1 MQRFEKGKYLGVNKR
16 QQAYGDIFLSN
27 TCYNKELQS
36 DWHYHENPF
45 FSFLFSGGSV
55 ENRKS
60 ECIEC
65 IPGQIYFYNWHE
77 PHKNTNYQE
86 NTQNFNI
93 ELDAH
98 WLKTLDINETAI
110 TGSFSIQSPDI
121 KFTIVKL
128 FKEFLR
134 SDDLSGAS
142 INLLTLELLQQLCRT
157 SITRHRPVWVNQL
170 KEILHDHWSENLSL
184 HHLASLLN
192 IHHVTISKYFS
203 RYFDCT
209 LGEYVRKIRVE
220 KALGLVRSTSLS
232 LSAIAYECGFADQ
245 SHFIRTFKDQ
255 TGFRPNEFRKLE

>member
-1 MQRFEKGKYLGVNKR
+1 MKRFEKGKYLGVNKR
-16 QQAYGDIFLSN
+16 QQAYGDIFMSN

-45 FSFLFSGGSV
+45 FSFLLSGGSV

-65 IPGQIYFYNWHE
+65 VPGQVYFYNWQE

-93 ELDAH
+93 ELDAN
-98 WLKTLDINETAI
+98 WLKNLGINETAI
-110 TGSFSIQSPDI
+110 SGSFLIQSPDI

-128 FKEFLR
+128 FKEFFR
-134 SDDLSGAS
+134 SDDLSEAS
-142 INLLTLELLQQLCRT
+142 VHLLTLQLLHQLGNT
-157 SITRHRPVWVNQL
+157 SVTRHKPAWVNQL

-184 HHLASLLN
+184 HNLALLLN
-192 IHHVTISKYFS
+192 VHPVTISKYFS
-203 RYFDCT
+203 RYFNCT

-220 KALGLVRSTSLS
+220 KALALVRSTSQS
-232 LSAIAYECGFADQ
+232 LSTIAYECGFADQ
-245 SHFIRTFKDQ
+245 SHFIRTFKGE
-255 TGFRPNEFRKLE
+255 TGFLPGEFRRVG

>member
-1 MQRFEKGKYLGVNKR
+1 MK
-16 QQAYGDIFLSN
+16 
-27 TCYNKELQS
+27 T
-36 DWHYHENPF
+36 PF
-45 FSFLFSGGSV
+45 FSFLLSGGSV

-65 IPGQIYFYNWHE
+65 IPGQVYFYNWQE

-93 ELDAH
+93 ELDTH
-98 WLKTLDINETAI
+98 WLKTLGIKESAI
-110 TGSFSIQSPDI
+110 TGSFLIQSPDI

-134 SDDLSGAS
+134 PDELSEAS
-142 INLLTLELLQQLCRT
+142 INLLTLELLHQLGNT
-157 SITRHRPVWVNQL
+157 SVTRHRPVWVSRL
-170 KEILHDHWSENLSL
+170 KEILHDHWSENLGL
-184 HHLASLLN
+184 HQLAALLN
-192 IHHVTISKYFS
+192 IHPVTISKYFT

-220 KALGLVRSTSLS
+220 KALGMVRSTSLS

-245 SHFIRTFKDQ
+245 SHFIRTFKTQ
-255 TGFRPNEFRKLE
+255 TGFLPNEFRKAE